1 MAANIE
7 TFLVR
12 MAGVIKKKYND
23 EELGNYILDL
33 NKLFLKEGYPKKI
46 DLSADMINKNFYK
59 NYQNLIDSINS

>member
-7 TFLVR
+7 TLLVR

-23 EELGNYILDL
+23 EELSNYILDL

-46 DLSADMINKNFYK
+46 DFSADMINKNFYK